1 MTEQASGEAHIA
13 VPDYLMLFDEA
24 VRCGV
29 PRKRLIDA
37 AVAGE
42 IELLFEIPAGVNAVL
57 LPLLSQGLI
66 PLIGNPNF
74 MRTPEYLVLEPR
86 YCQAMQ
92 HKASIPV
99 RDSKR
104 GYRRTSGSD
113 FLRRLDPIDAD
124 KEKMWPAS
132 VNGDERAPP
141 ESDRWERWGSWGL
154 RLNGAPF
161 DHPVNRESLLVRASH
176 LHRWMGWKMKDKP
189 ASFYVPRPASPPENN
204 VNADFIS
211 KQLMRMCEAAEI
223 FWAGPRIIQGERD
236 TYPSTEKIVEWFMTS
251 GVGFSSNSAN
261 AAATLITP
269 DWASTVG
276 RPSKKRG

>member
-1 MTEQASGEAHIA
+1 MTEQANGEAPVA

-29 PRKRLIDA
+29 PRKRLVDA
-37 AVAGE
+37 ARAGE
-42 IELLFEIPAGVNAVL
+42 IELLFEIPAGINAVL
-57 LPLLSQGLI
+57 LPLLSQGLT
-66 PLIGNPNF
+66 PLIGSPNF

-92 HKASIPV
+92 HKSSIAV

-104 GYRRTSGSD
+104 GYRRTSGTD
-113 FLRRLDPIDAD
+113 FLRRLEPIDAD
-124 KEKMWPAS
+124 KEKMWPVS
-132 VNGDERAPP
+132 VNGVECAPL
-141 ESDRWERWGSWGL
+141 ESTRWGRWGSWGL

-161 DHPVNRESLLVRASH
+161 DHSVNRDSLLVRASH
-176 LHRWMGWKMKDKP
+176 LDRWMGWKMKDKP
-189 ASFYVPRPASPPENN
+189 ASFYVPRRDSSPGYNA
-204 VNADFIS
+204 NADFIS
-211 KQLMRMCEAAEI
+211 KQLMRTCEAAEI

-236 TYPSTEKIVEWFMTS
+236 TYPSTEKIVEWFMAS

-269 DWASTVG
+269 DWANTVG